1 MAIEDL
7 RRQIKTDSAP
17 PPAGTYSQAIVA
29 GGFLFI
35 AGQGPF
41 DLAGVKTPD
50 TFRNETL
57 MTLRNLENVARS
69 AGTSIQHA
77 VRLGVYL
84 SDMNNFKEMN
94 EIFVEYFTPP
104 YPARTTIPVALR
116 GFQIEIDAIVKM
128 PS

>member
-1 MAIEDL
+1 MKLKREIATK
-7 RRQIKTDSAP
+7 QAP
-17 PPAGTYSQAIVA
+17 PPPGIFSQGIVS

-41 DLAGVKTPD
+41 DLEGKKCPD

-57 MTLRNLENVARS
+57 MTLRNLQHIAQA
-69 AGTSIQHA
+69 AGTDLGNA
-77 VRLGVYL
+77 VKFGVFL

-94 EIFVEYFTPP
+94 EIFEEYFTPP
-104 YPARTTIPVALR
+104 YAARTTVPVALR

-128 PS
+128 PD